1 MNGASDKEDRPTRI
15 LRRVARV
22 WSLVIVVIGGVIFV
36 GEILEWLG
44 RDPAMVQPYP
54 WFENLMP
61 LAMATAVL
69 GLVIAW
75 RWEVVGSV
83 ITIVSVLVVL
93 VVFYGVIGGR
103 GRAPWIVLVIM
114 TPVLIPGVLYLV
126 CGLRE
131 WGQMSGVSSV

>member
-1 MNGASDKEDRPTRI
+1 MNGAAEYEDRPTRI
-15 LRRVARV
+15 LRRIARV
-22 WSLVIVVIGGVIFV
+22 WSLVIVAIGVVIFV
-36 GEILEWLG
+36 GEIVEWMS
-44 RDPAMVQPYP
+44 RDPAAVQPYP
-54 WFENLMP
+54 WYENLMP
-61 LAMATAVL
+61 LGMVTAVL

-75 RWEVVGSV
+75 RWEIVGSV

-114 TPVLIPGVLYLV
+114 MPLLIPGVMYLI

-131 WGQMSGVSSV
+131 RGQRREVSGV